1 MLIVTEAGG
10 NVTDLAGEPYHP
22 GGASVLVSNGLVHDE
37 VQRVAAEIAAR
48 PTKF

>member
-10 NVTDLAGEPYHP
+10 NVTDLSGGPYNP
-22 GGASVLVSNGLVHDE
+22 GGSSILVSNGLVHDE

-48 PTKF
+48 PPKF